1 MSLRADVLTMV
12 HDPLLSVRVVAPSG
26 STRGLLDDQESV
38 VGTSAAGLEPGETML
53 RRERVLHL
61 AAQALPAL
69 TRKQTIQVGAIGDD
83 DTLTTYRV
91 RDIRRT
97 ADGLVWE
104 VLVVA

>member
-1 MSLRADVLTMV
+1 MSLGADVLTML
-12 HDPLLSVRVVAPSG
+12 HDPLLSVRVVTPSA

-38 VGTSAAGLEPGETML
+38 VATTVSGLEPGEAML
-53 RRERVLHL
+53 VRERMLHL
-61 AAQALPAL
+61 AAGAVPAL
-69 TRKQTIQVGAIGDD
+69 ARNQAIHVGAIGDD